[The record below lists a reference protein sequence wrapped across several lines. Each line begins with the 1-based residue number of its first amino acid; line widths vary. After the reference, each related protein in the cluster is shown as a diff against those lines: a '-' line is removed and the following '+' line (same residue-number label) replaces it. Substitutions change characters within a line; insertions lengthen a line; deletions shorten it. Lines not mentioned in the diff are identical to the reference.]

1 MILNRPKHLQQRLP
15 QPQTV
20 RPPPH
25 LSHRSLVP
33 RPVVLQPALGFH
45 APRHLA
51 QRHLSPEGQIIH
63 ISEQT
68 TTVNSA
74 R

>member
-1 MILNRPKHLQQRLP
+1 MILNRPQHLQQRLS
-15 QPQTV
+15 QPKTV
-20 RPPPH
+20 SPPPH

-33 RPVVLQPALGFH
+33 RPVVLQSALGFH
-45 APRHLA
+45 AVRHLA
-51 QRHLSPEGQIIH
+51 QGHLSPKGQVIH
-63 ISEQT
+63 ITEQT

>member
-1 MILNRPKHLQQRLP
+1 MILNRPQHLKQRLP

-25 LSHRSLVP
+25 LTHRSLVP
-33 RPVVLQPALGFH
+33 RPIVLQPALGLH

-51 QRHLSPEGQIIH
+51 QRRLLPEGQIIQY
-63 ISEQT
+63 IAQST
-68 TTVNSA
+68 TITSVI
-74 R
+74 